1 MADTESQIRKRG
13 RVLKMKQN
21 KLAKWL
27 AASLAAA
34 MLVQTAVPQ
43 TAVYAQEAAV
53 QAEESDGTDTEVQ
66 EREAD
71 PSEAQTGE
79 GTQQETAV
87 PQLQNGTAVIP
98 AGSDAAAVKEIL
110 GHALVANA
118 DEVDLQS
125 LEWEYYCEGKDTST
139 GWTTN
144 EAWGSVNGFT
154 SEKKIVFVTTTY
166 THPALADNSDGSYQ
180 VRLAGADTEV
190 TLTKAAKNSSSI
202 VLNDGCSVNLAYN
215 EDLSIDYDRMREN
228 IFSAAVVSS
237 EPQLTV
243 NDVTIEYYATAVTG
257 AVGSLGK
264 AWVPLEGGT
273 VNALKYPAMS
283 EGTWRI
289 RISYGE
295 NEQYYGTS
303 AETEVTVADGRY
315 ASTIVY
321 KDGASITYNMDPAV
335 MKQAILD
342 SAIDWE
348 NSVLPGRDAVET
360 DDFTMEY
367 YGTASSGSLGELGKN
382 WVPIEGGTAALL
394 DYPAMGA
401 GEQQIRIS
409 YKGNTEYKPV
419 SDVKGTLSVN
429 KAKVSVKVSST
440 NIFAD
445 EALPEGFVTTDPADD
460 FDVYTLF
467 VGATSDIS
475 SAVYLN
481 LPERYTDN
489 AFLKLLDPI
498 VEAVSGKSFTQML
511 NDGVTVGE
519 LRELFS
525 TQELLELLDKLNID
539 TGVFGQILEVI
550 NGLPSLVDSVRI
562 AFGTP
567 NRAGLYTAAAI
578 TDNVN
583 YETGVGIGM
592 VLVKMRAS
600 GVKLTWN
607 QEIPGGKLTAEQA
620 ETFDF
625 GAMVSYNGDVTIS
638 QSNVHYLYSG
648 FTSSWKIYSST
659 TTPPTEPGSY
669 IVTVVTLGGN
679 YLAAPITRTFTITE

>member
-1 MADTESQIRKRG
+1 M
-13 RVLKMKQN
+13 
-21 KLAKWL
+21 
-27 AASLAAA
+27 
-34 MLVQTAVPQ
+34 
-43 TAVYAQEAAV
+43 
-53 QAEESDGTDTEVQ
+53 
-66 EREAD
+66 
-71 PSEAQTGE
+71 
-79 GTQQETAV
+79 
-87 PQLQNGTAVIP
+87 
-98 AGSDAAAVKEIL
+98 
-110 GHALVANA
+110 
-118 DEVDLQS
+118 
-125 LEWEYYCEGKDTST
+125 
-139 GWTTN
+139 
-144 EAWGSVNGFT
+144 
-154 SEKKIVFVTTTY
+154 
-166 THPALADNSDGSYQ
+166 
-180 VRLAGADTEV
+180 
-190 TLTKAAKNSSSI
+190 
-202 VLNDGCSVNLAYN
+202 
-215 EDLSIDYDRMREN
+215 
-228 IFSAAVVSS
+228 
-237 EPQLTV
+237 

-335 MKQAILD
+335 MKQAILN

-419 SDVKGTLSVN
+419 SDVEGTLSVN

>member
-1 MADTESQIRKRG
+1 MERKKF
-13 RVLKMKQN
+13 V
-21 KLAKWL
+21 KWL
-27 AASLAAA
+27 AASLAAV

-43 TAVYAQEAAV
+43 YAVYAQETDLQENVQEEV
-53 QAEESDGTDTEVQ
+53 QAEVQ
-66 EREAD
+66 EEA
-71 PSEAQTGE
+71 
-79 GTQQETAV
+79 AV

-98 AGSDAAAVKEIL
+98 AGADAAAVKEIL
-110 GHALVANA
+110 GQALVANA
-118 DEVDLQS
+118 DEVDLQI
-125 LEWEYYCEGKDTST
+125 LEWEYYCTGKN
-139 GWTTN
+139 GLLTN
-144 EAWGSVNGFT
+144 NAWGSVNGFT
-154 SEKKIVFVTTTY
+154 SERNVVFVPTTF

-180 VRLAGADTEV
+180 VRLAGTDTEV
-190 TLTKAAKNSSSI
+190 TLTKAAKLSSSI
-202 VLNDGCSVNLAYN
+202 VLNEGCTVNLAYN
-215 EDLSIDYDRMREN
+215 EDLSINYDRLREN
-228 IFSAAVVSS
+228 IFSAVVASS
-237 EPQLTV
+237 EPQLTAD
-243 NDVTIEYYATAVTG
+243 DVTIEYYATAVTG
-257 AVGSLGK
+257 SLGGLGK

-273 VNALKYPAMS
+273 VNALRYPAMS
-283 EGTWRI
+283 EGTWSI

-295 NEQYYGTS
+295 NDQYYGTS
-303 AETEVTVADGRY
+303 AETQVTVADGRY

-348 NSVLPGRDAVET
+348 NSVLPGRDSVDT

-367 YGTASSGSLGELGKN
+367 YGTASSGSLVELGKN
-382 WVPIEGGTAALL
+382 WVPIEGGNAALL
-394 DYPAMGA
+394 KYPAMGA

-409 YKGNTEYKPV
+409 FNGNTEYKPV
-419 SDVKGTLSVN
+419 SGVEGTLSVN
-429 KAKVSVKVSST
+429 KAKVSVKVSSA

-445 EALPEGFVTTDPADD
+445 EELPAGFVTTDPADD

-498 VEAVSGKSFTQML
+498 VEAVTGKSFTQML

-525 TQELLELLDKLNID
+525 TQELLELMDKLNID
-539 TGVFGQILEVI
+539 TGTFGQILKVI
-550 NGLPSLVDSVRI
+550 NNMPSLVDSVRI

-567 NRAGLYTAAAI
+567 NRAGLYTVTAI

-607 QEIPGGKLTAEQA
+607 QEIPGGKLTADQA
-620 ETFDF
+620 KTFDF
-625 GAMVSYNGDVTIS
+625 GVMLSYNGDVTIS
-638 QSNVHYLYSG
+638 QSNVHFLYSG
-648 FTSSWKIYSST
+648 FTSSWRIYSST

>member
-1 MADTESQIRKRG
+1 MERKKF
-13 RVLKMKQN
+13 V
-21 KLAKWL
+21 KWL
-27 AASLAAA
+27 AASLAAV

-43 TAVYAQEAAV
+43 YAVYAQETDLQENVQEEV
-53 QAEESDGTDTEVQ
+53 QAEVQ
-66 EREAD
+66 EEA
-71 PSEAQTGE
+71 
-79 GTQQETAV
+79 AV

-98 AGSDAAAVKEIL
+98 AGADAAAVKEIL
-110 GHALVANA
+110 GQALVANA

-154 SEKKIVFVTTTY
+154 SEKKGVFVTTTY

-180 VRLAGADTEV
+180 VRLAGTDAEV

-202 VLNDGCSVNLAYN
+202 VLNEGCSVNLAYN

-228 IFSAAVVSS
+228 IFSAVVASS
-237 EPQLTV
+237 EPQLTAD
-243 NDVTIEYYATAVTG
+243 DVTIEYYATAVTG
-257 AVGSLGK
+257 SLGGLGK

-273 VNALKYPAMS
+273 FNALRYPAMS

-348 NSVLPGRDAVET
+348 NSVLPGRDVVET

-419 SDVKGTLSVN
+419 SDVEGTLSVN

-498 VEAVSGKSFTQML
+498 VEAVTGKSFTQML

-525 TQELLELLDKLNID
+525 TQELLELMDKLNID
-539 TGVFGQILEVI
+539 TGTFGQILKVI
-550 NGLPSLVDSVRI
+550 NNMPSLVDSVRI

-567 NRAGLYTAAAI
+567 NRAGLYTVTAI

-607 QEIPGGKLTAEQA
+607 QEIPGGKLTADQA
-620 ETFDF
+620 KTFDF
-625 GAMVSYNGDVTIS
+625 GVMLSYNGDVTIS
-638 QSNVHYLYSG
+638 QSNVHFLYSG
-648 FTSSWKIYSST
+648 FTSSWRIYSST

>member
-1 MADTESQIRKRG
+1 MERKKF
-13 RVLKMKQN
+13 V
-21 KLAKWL
+21 KWL
-27 AASLAAA
+27 AASLAAV

-43 TAVYAQEAAV
+43 YAVYAQEADLQENV
-53 QAEESDGTDTEVQ
+53 QEEVQ
-66 EREAD
+66 EEA
-71 PSEAQTGE
+71 
-79 GTQQETAV
+79 AV

-98 AGSDAAAVKEIL
+98 AGADAAAVKESL
-110 GHALVANA
+110 GQALVANA

-125 LEWEYYCEGKDTST
+125 LEWEYYCTGKN
-139 GWTTN
+139 GLLTN
-144 EAWGSVNGFT
+144 DAWGSVNGFT
-154 SEKKIVFVTTTY
+154 SERKVVFVPTTF

-180 VRLAGADTEV
+180 VRLAGTDTEV
-190 TLTKAAKNSSSI
+190 TLTKAAKLSSSI
-202 VLNDGCSVNLAYN
+202 VLNEGCTVNLAYN
-215 EDLSIDYDRMREN
+215 EDLSINYDRMREN
-228 IFSAAVVSS
+228 IFSAVVASS
-237 EPQLTV
+237 EPQLTAD
-243 NDVTIEYYATAVTG
+243 DVTIEYYATAVTG
-257 AVGSLGK
+257 SVGGLGK
-264 AWVPLEGGT
+264 AWVPLEGST
-273 VNALKYPAMS
+273 VNALRYPAMS
-283 EGTWRI
+283 EGTWSI

-295 NEQYYGTS
+295 NDQYYGTS
-303 AETEVTVADGRY
+303 AETQVTVADGRY

-348 NSVLPGRDAVET
+348 NSVLPGRDSVDT

-367 YGTASSGSLGELGKN
+367 YGTASSGSLVELGKN

-394 DYPAMGA
+394 KYPAMGA

-409 YKGNTEYKPV
+409 FNGNTEYKPV
-419 SDVKGTLSVN
+419 SGVEGTLSVN
-429 KAKVSVKVSST
+429 KAKVSVKVSSA

-445 EALPEGFVTTDPADD
+445 EELPAGFVTTDTAGD

-498 VEAVSGKSFTQML
+498 VEAVTGKSFTQML

-525 TQELLELLDKLNID
+525 TQELLELMDKLNID
-539 TGVFGQILEVI
+539 TGTFGQILKVI
-550 NGLPSLVDSVRI
+550 NNMPSLVDSVRI

-567 NRAGLYTAAAI
+567 NRAGLYTVTAI

-607 QEIPGGKLTAEQA
+607 QEIPGGKLTADQA
-620 ETFDF
+620 KTFDF
-625 GAMVSYNGDVTIS
+625 GVMLSYNGDVTIS
-638 QSNVHYLYSG
+638 QSNVHFLYSG
-648 FTSSWKIYSST
+648 FTSSWRIYSIT
-659 TTPPTEPGSY
+659 TTPPTEPVSY

>member
-1 MADTESQIRKRG
+1 MERK
-13 RVLKMKQN
+13 
-21 KLAKWL
+21 KLVKWL
-27 AASLAAA
+27 AASLAAV
-34 MLVQTAVPQ
+34 MLVQAAVPQ
-43 TAVYAQEAAV
+43 YAVYAQETDPQENV
-53 QAEESDGTDTEVQ
+53 QAEVQAEVQ
-66 EREAD
+66 EEA
-71 PSEAQTGE
+71 
-79 GTQQETAV
+79 AV
-87 PQLQNGTAVIP
+87 PQLQNGTVVIP

-110 GHALVANA
+110 GQALVVNA

-154 SEKKIVFVTTTY
+154 SEKKILFVTTTY

-180 VRLAGADTEV
+180 VRLAGTDTEV
-190 TLTKAAKNSSSI
+190 TLTKAAKLSSSI
-202 VLNDGCSVNLAYN
+202 VLNQGCTVNLAYN
-215 EDLSIDYDRMREN
+215 EDLSINYDRLREN
-228 IFSAAVVSS
+228 LFNAVVASS

-243 NDVTIEYYATAVTG
+243 DDVTVEYYATAVTG
-257 AVGSLGK
+257 SLGDLGK

-273 VNALKYPAMS
+273 INALKYPAMS
-283 EGTWRI
+283 EGTWNV
-289 RISYGE
+289 RISHGE
-295 NEQYYGTS
+295 NDQYYGTS
-303 AETEVTVADGRY
+303 AETAVTVTDGRY
-315 ASTIVY
+315 ASTISY
-321 KDGASITYNMDPAV
+321 KEGAVITYNKDPEV

-342 SAIDWE
+342 SMIDWE
-348 NSVLPGRDAVET
+348 NSVLPGRDAV
-360 DDFTMEY
+360 DAGDFTMEY
-367 YGTASSGSLGELGKN
+367 YGTASSSSLVELGKN
-382 WVPIEGGTAALL
+382 WVPIEGGTASLL
-394 DYPAMGA
+394 KYPAMGA

-409 YKGNTEYKPV
+409 FNGNTEYKPV
-419 SDVKGTLSVN
+419 SGVEGTLSVN
-429 KAKVSVKVSST
+429 KAKVSVKVSSA

-445 EALPEGFVTTDPADD
+445 EELPAGFVTTDPADD

-498 VEAVSGKSFTQML
+498 VEAVTGKSFTQML

-525 TQELLELLDKLNID
+525 TQELLELMDKLNID
-539 TGVFGQILEVI
+539 TGIFGQILKVI
-550 NGLPSLVDSVRI
+550 NNMPSLVDSVRI

-567 NRAGLYTAAAI
+567 NRAGLFTVTAI

-607 QEIPGGKLTAEQA
+607 QEIPGGKLTADQA
-620 ETFDF
+620 KTFDF
-625 GAMVSYNGDVTIS
+625 GVMLSYNGDVTIS
-638 QSNVHYLYSG
+638 QSNVHFLYSG
-648 FTSSWKIYSST
+648 FTSSWRIYSST
-659 TTPPTEPGSY
+659 TMPPTEPGSY

>member
-1 MADTESQIRKRG
+1 MNLG
-13 RVLKMKQN
+13 
-21 KLAKWL
+21 KLTKWL
-27 AASLAAA
+27 AVSMAAA

-43 TAVYAQEAAV
+43 YSVFAGENVPTETTD
-53 QAEESDGTDTEVQ
+53 ESADAEVQ
-66 EREAD
+66 E
-71 PSEAQTGE
+71 TV
-79 GTQQETAV
+79 V

-98 AGSDAAAVKEIL
+98 AGADAASVKEIL
-110 GHALVANA
+110 GRALVANA

-125 LEWEYYCEGKDTST
+125 LEWEYYCTGKN
-139 GWTTN
+139 GLLTN
-144 EAWGSVNGFT
+144 DAWGSVNGFT
-154 SEKKIVFVTTTY
+154 SEKKVVFVPTTY
-166 THPALADNSDGSYQ
+166 THPALAENSDGTYQ
-180 VRLAGADTEV
+180 VRLAGTDTEV
-190 TLTKAAKNSSSI
+190 TLTKAAKQTPSI
-202 VLNDGCSVNLAYN
+202 VLNEECSVNLAYN
-215 EDLSIDYDRMREN
+215 EDLSVNYDQMREAV
-228 IFSAAVVSS
+228 FDAAVASS
-237 EPQLTV
+237 DPQLTAD
-243 NDVTIEYYATAVTG
+243 DVTIEYYATAVTG
-257 AVGSLGK
+257 AVGNLGK

-273 VNALKYPAMS
+273 VSALNYPAMT
-283 EGTWRI
+283 EGTWNV

-295 NEQYYGTS
+295 NDQYYGTS

-321 KDGASITYNMDPAV
+321 KEGASVTYNMDPEV
-335 MKQAILD
+335 MKQEILD

-348 NSVLPGRDAVET
+348 NSVLPGRSAVDA

-367 YGTASSGSLGELGKN
+367 YGTASSGSLGELGKA
-382 WVPIEGGTAALL
+382 WVPVEGGTAALL
-394 DYPAMGA
+394 NYPAMGA
-401 GEQQIRIS
+401 GEQEIRLA
-409 YKGNTEYKPV
+409 YKGNTEYRPV
-419 SDVKGTLSVN
+419 SAVEGTLSVN
-429 KAKVSVKVSST
+429 KAKVSVKVSPS

-445 EALPEGFVTTDPADD
+445 EELPEGFVTTDPADD

-475 SAVYLN
+475 TSVYLN
-481 LPERYTDN
+481 LPERYTDSD
-489 AFLKLLDPI
+489 FLKLLDPI
-498 VEAVSGKSFTQML
+498 AEAVSGKTFTQML
-511 NDGVTVGE
+511 NEGVTVGE

-525 TQELLELLDKLNID
+525 TQELLDLMDRLNID
-539 TGVFGQILEVI
+539 TGTFGQILQVI
-550 NGLPSLVDSVRI
+550 NNMPALMDSVRI

-567 NRAGLYTAAAI
+567 SRAGLYTVAAV

-620 ETFDF
+620 ESFDF
-625 GAMVSYNGDVTIS
+625 GAMVSYNGDITIS

-648 FTSSWKIYSST
+648 FTSSWQIYSST
-659 TTPPTEPGSY
+659 TTPPTQPGSY

>member
-1 MADTESQIRKRG
+1 
-13 RVLKMKQN
+13 
-21 KLAKWL
+21 
-27 AASLAAA
+27 
-34 MLVQTAVPQ
+34 
-43 TAVYAQEAAV
+43 
-53 QAEESDGTDTEVQ
+53 
-66 EREAD
+66 
-71 PSEAQTGE
+71 
-79 GTQQETAV
+79 
-87 PQLQNGTAVIP
+87 
-98 AGSDAAAVKEIL
+98 
-110 GHALVANA
+110 
-118 DEVDLQS
+118 
-125 LEWEYYCEGKDTST
+125 
-139 GWTTN
+139 
-144 EAWGSVNGFT
+144 
-154 SEKKIVFVTTTY
+154 
-166 THPALADNSDGSYQ
+166 
-180 VRLAGADTEV
+180 
-190 TLTKAAKNSSSI
+190 
-202 VLNDGCSVNLAYN
+202 
-215 EDLSIDYDRMREN
+215 
-228 IFSAAVVSS
+228 
-237 EPQLTV
+237 
-243 NDVTIEYYATAVTG
+243 
-257 AVGSLGK
+257 
-264 AWVPLEGGT
+264 
-273 VNALKYPAMS
+273 MS
-283 EGTWRI
+283 EGTWSI

-295 NEQYYGTS
+295 NDQYYGTS
-303 AETEVTVADGRY
+303 AETQVTVADGRY

-348 NSVLPGRDAVET
+348 NSVLPGRDSVDT

-367 YGTASSGSLGELGKN
+367 YGTASSGSLGELGKD
-382 WVPIEGGTAALL
+382 WVPIEGGTASLL
-394 DYPAMGA
+394 KYPAMGA

-409 YKGNTEYKPV
+409 FNGNTEYKPV
-419 SDVKGTLSVN
+419 SGVEGTLSVN
-429 KAKVSVKVSST
+429 KAKVSVKVSSA

-445 EALPEGFVTTDPADD
+445 EELPAGFVTTDPADD

-498 VEAVSGKSFTQML
+498 VEAVTGKSFTQML

-525 TQELLELLDKLNID
+525 TQELLELMDKLNID
-539 TGVFGQILEVI
+539 TGTFGQILKVI
-550 NGLPSLVDSVRI
+550 NNMPSLVDSVRI

-567 NRAGLYTAAAI
+567 NRAGLYTVTAI

-607 QEIPGGKLTAEQA
+607 QEIPGGKLTADQA
-620 ETFDF
+620 KTFDF
-625 GAMVSYNGDVTIS
+625 GVMLSYNGDVTIS
-638 QSNVHYLYSG
+638 QSNVHFLYSG
-648 FTSSWKIYSST
+648 FTSSWRIYSST
-659 TTPPTEPGSY
+659 TTPATEPGSY

>member
-1 MADTESQIRKRG
+1 MERKKF
-13 RVLKMKQN
+13 L
-21 KLAKWL
+21 KWL
-27 AASLAAA
+27 AASLAAV

-43 TAVYAQEAAV
+43 YAVYAQETDLQENVQEEV
-53 QAEESDGTDTEVQ
+53 QAEVQ
-66 EREAD
+66 EEA
-71 PSEAQTGE
+71 
-79 GTQQETAV
+79 AV

-98 AGSDAAAVKEIL
+98 AGADAAAVKESL
-110 GHALVANA
+110 GQALVANA

-125 LEWEYYCEGKDTST
+125 LEWEYYCTGKN
-139 GWTTN
+139 GLLTN
-144 EAWGSVNGFT
+144 NAWGSVNGFT
-154 SEKKIVFVTTTY
+154 SERNVVFVPTTF
-166 THPALADNSDGSYQ
+166 THPALADNSDGIHQ
-180 VRLAGADTEV
+180 VRLAGTDTEV
-190 TLTKAAKNSSSI
+190 TLTKAAKLSSSI
-202 VLNDGCSVNLAYN
+202 VLNEGCTVNLAYN
-215 EDLSIDYDRMREN
+215 EDLSINYDRLREN
-228 IFSAAVVSS
+228 IFSAVVASS
-237 EPQLTV
+237 EPQLTAD
-243 NDVTIEYYATAVTG
+243 DVTIEYYATAVTG
-257 AVGSLGK
+257 SVGGLGK

-273 VNALKYPAMS
+273 VNALRYPAMS
-283 EGTWRI
+283 EGTWSI

-295 NEQYYGTS
+295 NDQYYGTS
-303 AETEVTVADGRY
+303 AETQVTVADGRY

-348 NSVLPGRDAVET
+348 NSVLPGRDSVDT

-367 YGTASSGSLGELGKN
+367 YGTASSGSLVELGKN

-394 DYPAMGA
+394 KYPAMGA

-409 YKGNTEYKPV
+409 FNGNTEYKPV
-419 SDVKGTLSVN
+419 SGVEGTLSVN
-429 KAKVSVKVSST
+429 KAKVSVKVSSA

-445 EALPEGFVTTDPADD
+445 EELPAGFVTTDPADD

-498 VEAVSGKSFTQML
+498 VEAVTGKSFTQML

-525 TQELLELLDKLNID
+525 TQELLELMDKLNID
-539 TGVFGQILEVI
+539 TGTFGQILKVI
-550 NGLPSLVDSVRI
+550 NNMPSLVDSVRI

-567 NRAGLYTAAAI
+567 NRAGLYTVTAI

-607 QEIPGGKLTAEQA
+607 QEIPGGKLTADQA
-620 ETFDF
+620 KTFDF
-625 GAMVSYNGDVTIS
+625 GVMLSYNGDVTIS
-638 QSNVHYLYSG
+638 QSNVHFLYSG
-648 FTSSWKIYSST
+648 FTSSWRIYSST

>member
-1 MADTESQIRKRG
+1 MERK
-13 RVLKMKQN
+13 
-21 KLAKWL
+21 KLVKWL
-27 AASLAAA
+27 AASLAAV
-34 MLVQTAVPQ
+34 MLVQAAVPQ
-43 TAVYAQEAAV
+43 YAVYAQETDPQENV
-53 QAEESDGTDTEVQ
+53 QAEVQAEVQ
-66 EREAD
+66 EEA
-71 PSEAQTGE
+71 
-79 GTQQETAV
+79 AV

-98 AGSDAAAVKEIL
+98 AGADAAAVKEIL
-110 GHALVANA
+110 GQALVANA

-125 LEWEYYCEGKDTST
+125 LEWEYYCTGKN
-139 GWTTN
+139 GLLTN
-144 EAWGSVNGFT
+144 NAWGSVNGFT
-154 SEKKIVFVTTTY
+154 SERNVVFVPTTF
-166 THPALADNSDGSYQ
+166 THPALADNSDGIYQ
-180 VRLAGADTEV
+180 VRLAGTDTEV
-190 TLTKAAKNSSSI
+190 TLTKAAKLSSSI
-202 VLNDGCSVNLAYN
+202 VLNEGCTVNLAYN
-215 EDLSIDYDRMREN
+215 EDLSINYDRLREN
-228 IFSAAVVSS
+228 IFSAVVVSS

-295 NEQYYGTS
+295 NDQYYGTS
-303 AETEVTVADGRY
+303 AETQVTVADGRY

-419 SDVKGTLSVN
+419 SDVEGTLSVN

>member
-1 MADTESQIRKRG
+1 MERK
-13 RVLKMKQN
+13 
-21 KLAKWL
+21 KLVKWL
-27 AASLAAA
+27 AASLAAV
-34 MLVQTAVPQ
+34 MLVQAAVPQ
-43 TAVYAQEAAV
+43 YAVYAQETDPQENV
-53 QAEESDGTDTEVQ
+53 QAEVQ
-66 EREAD
+66 EEA
-71 PSEAQTGE
+71 
-79 GTQQETAV
+79 AV

-98 AGSDAAAVKEIL
+98 AGADAAAVKESL
-110 GHALVANA
+110 GQALVANA

-154 SEKKIVFVTTTY
+154 SEKKGVFVTTTY

-180 VRLAGADTEV
+180 VRLAGTDAEV

-202 VLNDGCSVNLAYN
+202 VLNEGCSVNLAYN

-228 IFSAAVVSS
+228 IFSAVVASS
-237 EPQLTV
+237 EPQLTAD
-243 NDVTIEYYATAVTG
+243 DVTIEYYATAVTG
-257 AVGSLGK
+257 SLGGLGK

-273 VNALKYPAMS
+273 FNALRYPAMS
-283 EGTWRI
+283 EGTWSI

-295 NEQYYGTS
+295 NDQYYGTS
-303 AETEVTVADGRY
+303 AETQVTVADGRY

-342 SAIDWE
+342 SAINWE
-348 NSVLPGRDAVET
+348 NSVLPGRDSVDT

-367 YGTASSGSLGELGKN
+367 YGTASSGSLGELGKD
-382 WVPIEGGTAALL
+382 WVPIEGGTASLL
-394 DYPAMGA
+394 KYPAMGA

-409 YKGNTEYKPV
+409 FNGNTEYKPV
-419 SDVKGTLSVN
+419 SGVEGTLSVN
-429 KAKVSVKVSST
+429 KAKVSVKVSSA

-445 EALPEGFVTTDPADD
+445 EELPAGFVTTDPADD

-498 VEAVSGKSFTQML
+498 VEAVTGKSFTQML

-525 TQELLELLDKLNID
+525 TQELLELMDKLNID
-539 TGVFGQILEVI
+539 TGTFGQILKVI
-550 NGLPSLVDSVRI
+550 NNMPSLVDSVRI

-567 NRAGLYTAAAI
+567 NRAGLYTVTAI

-607 QEIPGGKLTAEQA
+607 QEIPGGKLTADQA
-620 ETFDF
+620 KTFDF
-625 GAMVSYNGDVTIS
+625 GVMLSYNGDVTIS
-638 QSNVHYLYSG
+638 QSNVHFLYSG
-648 FTSSWKIYSST
+648 FTSSWGIYSST

-669 IVTVVTLGGN
+669 IVTAVTLGGN